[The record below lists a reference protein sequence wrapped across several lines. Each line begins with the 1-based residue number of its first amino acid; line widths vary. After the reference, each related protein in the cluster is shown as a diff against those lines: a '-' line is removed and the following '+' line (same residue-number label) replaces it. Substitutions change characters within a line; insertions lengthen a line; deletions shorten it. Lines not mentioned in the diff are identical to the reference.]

1 MLDLKFRKVFC
12 ALMAAVL
19 LVIPMNIAVFAET
32 EKEGLE
38 ISKEIVVGESLEHSI
53 DEVQPLSF
61 TEENDITLAGGENYV
76 LTQSSYKN
84 VRCSTENVLT
94 VDSSVEE
101 VNIENINVGGN
112 VTLDA
117 TGKKININKITWI
130 GGILTIYGNVN
141 IEQKVEMAME
151 RNSSLV
157 IKQYAEVNI
166 NNTLDISLTRAKLGN
181 GVTMEVEPY
190 GQLNVSGDVIGYKNG
205 NDLQG
210 YFYPKVT
217 VNGMMQ
223 VDGDFIVN
231 GEHVYMTEDTGHLI
245 VGGDYKQEIG
255 QLWGYWAR
263 DSHFTAGLLEV
274 KGDYLYDSIGSNQ
287 LTGTHKVF
295 FTGDSQQNVYGI
307 FRNVWIGN
315 TSPEGV
321 VFTTLG
327 SGSGASHT
335 KIWGTLWVAE
345 GSVISGSSTETI
357 LRNPVSS
364 FEFSSQPYT
373 TKYLP
378 NTEFDSRGMCL
389 SVTYEDGETEE
400 TWGGW
405 TLSYDFGMPYGEK
418 TVTVEFGGKTK
429 ELTVEVAESIDQPVD
444 DKVQWGDHY
453 YQFFDEK
460 ITWKEAKQKCEELGG
475 HLATIT
481 SKDEQEFIT
490 SCSQHN
496 INTKYWLGA
505 TDEETEGEW
514 KWVTEEKFEYSNWNR
529 TQPDNKNGVEH
540 YLVLN
545 EKLWN
550 FGWNDSENTNDG
562 LTGYICEWDE
572 SKSEENNQEWDD
584 ALIELAKKF
593 TITSDIS
600 KQLQDI
606 ITTSPSEEIR
616 NKRIKDLYLYYS
628 ATDIKEGL
636 QYLISTK
643 GNRDAYDFLT
653 QNDIYTAWLYR
664 DYLNNDPK
672 GVAARLSLIASGL
685 VFNSEKDY
693 YLNPWE
699 WVTEL
704 PPGVEKYKTMLTE
717 FLEFKNEED
726 ETFEFIKYTFEMINT
741 YASTSIDFDKEILI
755 KELLKSN
762 DKKTIESIAHKA
774 FKNGGKVEVK
784 DTNFAKIIDYSGKGI
799 TFLLDA
805 SEEVSQFLELE
816 TKISIYQ
823 KNYDFL
829 QEIVSEKDLP
839 WEMRLAAKSM
849 INDIEN
855 GYLLQLQHFLGKIL
869 DLSVEDAID
878 LGQISEAFGGFSS
891 VLKTIDIG
899 AFLVNQTLVDMSELV
914 KNSAYT
920 EGYAILSEYYA
931 NKLQISLE
939 QFAND
944 QTAANAKEFI
954 SRYQLLWQLRY
965 KGEEQFLDLNNM
977 QPNINYNPTRELLGI
992 IINNA
997 TNYQDKE
1004 QHVKDT
1010 LNILLKNRYINDLEE
1025 ALGGNI
1031 YEQKMI
1037 VNCPVDVL
1045 VYSESG
1051 ELVAQIKNG
1060 EECDFTNEHGRFMS
1074 IYYPLSA
1081 DYTKII
1087 YLNYS
1092 NKYNIVLKA
1101 VDSGNVRFTYAK
1113 GTDLYSSP
1121 TMQVQ
1126 GGNEINILMNQK
1138 NSLDIIHR
1146 NGEEIQKDT
1155 ISPTNINEYINVNN
1169 IFCKENEIVLN
1180 PGEEYLLTPQIMPE
1194 NATYKDVYWESMSEK
1209 IAIVKNGKVI
1219 GLEPGE
1225 TQIKLTSLDN
1235 GMEFLCTVRVT
1246 GNSPFPDSDNSETND
1261 SGFEENTKQ
1270 EQISSSTNNSNF
1282 KGTEN
1287 DFWDDVVSKIKAT
1300 TGSQKIVV
1308 NAKQYT
1314 TMPGRVMKA
1323 LYQNKNVTLVIKWDG
1338 GDPIIIPAGKA
1349 RNTPLKYMWTLK
1361 ELAVLYMD
1369 INTENVDKME
1379 GSVVANNKADEL
1391 EHGVQEKIYQSKPI
1405 PSTGEQKTPN
1415 IILSILVCS
1424 VISFI
1429 LLKKRNNRKCLCKF
1443 I

>member
-1 MLDLKFRKVFC
+1 MFKEKLKKVISG
-12 ALMAAVL
+12 LMSIVL
-19 LVIPMNIAVFAET
+19 LSTSLQISIFAEQFDT
-32 EKEGLE
+32 NDGKLVDELVVGDSNSLKEAITTYTSNKLEYNEEVQLTDSYQSLECSGNNRVTLSSDIQE
-38 ISKEIVVGESLEHSI
+38 ISIETMILNGDTIIDAGNGTINIDRIVWNGG
-53 DEVQPLSF
+53 
-61 TEENDITLAGGENYV
+61 TLTTY
-76 LTQSSYKN
+76 
-84 VRCSTENVLT
+84 
-94 VDSSVEE
+94 
-101 VNIENINVGGN
+101 GN
-112 VTLDA
+112 
-117 TGKKININKITWI
+117 ININ
-130 GGILTIYGNVN
+130 
-141 IEQKVEMAME
+141 QKVEMALQ
-151 RNSSLV
+151 RSSGLIV
-157 IKQYAEVNI
+157 KADSKVKI
-166 NNTLDISLTRAKLGN
+166 NGGLDMSLTRIDLGEGTN
-181 GVTMEVEPY
+181 LTVEPL
-190 GQLNVSGDVIGYKNG
+190 GSLEIIGDVVGYKAG
-205 NDLQG
+205 NDGRG
-210 YFYPKVT
+210 YFYPRVT
-217 VNGMMQ
+217 LNG
-223 VDGDFIVN
+223 VVSVEGDFIIN
-231 GEHVYMTEDTGHLI
+231 GEHVYMTEDTGH
-245 VGGDYKQEIG
+245 VYVNGSYKQEIG
-255 QLWGYWAR
+255 TMWGDYWAK
-263 DSHFTAGLLEV
+263 DCHFTAGSLEV
-274 KGDYLYDSIGSNQ
+274 TGDYLYDSIGSNT
-287 LTGTHKVF
+287 LEGTHKTI
-295 FTGDSQQNVYGI
+295 FTGTSKQKVYGI
-307 FRNVWIGN
+307 FKNVIVEN
-315 TSPEGV
+315 TSAEGV
-321 VFTTLG
+321 VFNTLENQGFGG
-327 SGSGASHT
+327 SSVFHAQ
-335 KIWGTLWVAE
+335 IWGSLQVASN
-345 GSVISGSSTETI
+345 SVIAGSSTETL
-357 LRNPVSS
+357 LRNPVIS
-364 FEFSSQPYT
+364 FEFWSQPNKL
-373 TKYLP
+373 KYLP
-378 NTEFDSRGMCL
+378 NTTFDGTGMEL
-389 SVTYEDGETEE
+389 RVTYQNGQEE
-400 TWGGW
+400 STFGGW
-405 TLSYDFGMPYGEK
+405 TTEYDFSLPYGEK
-418 TVTVEFGGKTK
+418 PVTVEFGGKK
-429 ELTVEVAESIDQPVD
+429 NVLKVEVAESIDQPTD
-444 DKVQWGDHY
+444 DKVQWKDHY

-481 SKDEQEFIT
+481 SKEEQEFIT

-572 SKSEENNQEWDD
+572 SKTEENNQEWDD

-774 FKNGGKVEVK
+774 FKTGGKVEVK

-805 SEEVSQFLELE
+805 SEEVSQFLEME

-839 WEMRLAAKSM
+839 WEMRLAAQSM

-878 LGQISEAFGGFSS
+878 LGQISEAFGDFSS
-891 VLKTIDIG
+891 VLQSIDIG

-914 KNSAYT
+914 KKSAYT

-931 NKLQISLE
+931 DQLQISLE

-992 IINNA
+992 IINNV

-1025 ALGGNI
+1025 ALSGNI

-1113 GTDLYSSP
+1113 GTDLFSSP

-1180 PGEEYLLTPQIMPE
+1180 PGEEYLLTPQIVPE

-1246 GNSPFPDSDNSETND
+1246 GNTPFPDSDNSETND

-1282 KGTEN
+1282 KETEN
-1287 DFWDDVVSKIKAT
+1287 DFWDDVISKIKAA

-1323 LYQNKNVTLVIKWDG
+1323 LYQNKNVTLVIQWDG

-1349 RNTPLKYMWTLK
+1349 QNNPLKYMWTLK
-1361 ELAVLYMD
+1361 ELSVLYAD
-1369 INTENVDKME
+1369 IHAE
-1379 GSVVANNKADEL
+1379 SADEKDKLTNNEVEELADGAL
-1391 EHGVQEKIYQSKPI
+1391 EVDHSKPI
-1405 PSTGEQKTPN
+1405 PNTGEQKTPD
-1415 IILSILVCS
+1415 IILFVLVCS
-1424 VISFI
+1424 AISFI
-1429 LLKKRNNRKCLCKF
+1429 LLKKRNK
-1443 I
+1443 